1 MVSPHQLFKGAILPR
16 NMYQEICKKFN
27 NYILFEDFLTTK
39 YGLWIDTRSST
50 HNKLHGSG
58 RTVNSGIKLQIDKVS
73 ETAGN
78 LTCYIFALQDA
89 YVHLQDGKLDAIEM

>member
-1 MVSPHQLFKGAILPR
+1 MKI
-16 NMYQEICKKFN
+16 
-27 NYILFEDFLTTK
+27 FLTTK

-50 HNKLHGSG
+50 DNKLHGSG
-58 RTVNSGIKLQIDKVS
+58 RAVNSGIKLQIDKVS

-89 YVHLQDGKLDAIEM
+89 YVHGSKILVVILVASLVLLVVILVPASSNPGTCIVYI